1 MTTDDIDP
9 DPDQRAISDAYP
21 GWTTWGGA
29 IAGLVYAKRD
39 RPQIVV
45 RSTSDEGLRAEIER
59 AERDRRLR

>member
-21 GWTTWGGA
+21 DWTTWGGA
-29 IAGLVYAKRD
+29 LAGLLYAKRD

-45 RSTSDEGLRAEIER
+45 RSTSDEGLRAAIER
-59 AERDRRLR
+59 AERNHGLR